1 MQAGRQNRIQNC
13 IEDNVKDPVCKRVLT
28 KAASFQSAMNKAL
41 KAKTAA
47 EKHANDLQAE
57 LNSLETELI
66 KEQDN
71 CNISSENLRQQLES
85 QILEFTSRLDETD
98 NVTLHQI
105 PKFTHNNYFAEIHE
119 SSKIGTRVQTVI
131 SNPGVSNM
139 LDSSFFMI
147 SIFYRLYSKQ
157 FCTVGLPNYL
167 IVIWSVW
174 KR

>member
-66 KEQDN
+66 KEQEN
-71 CNISSENLRQQLES
+71 CNISSENLRLRLES
-85 QILEFTSRLDETD
+85 QVLELTSRLDETE
-98 NVTLHQI
+98 NVQGLPI
-105 PKFTHNNYFAEIHE
+105 PKFTHNNYYADIPE
-119 SSKIGTRVQTVI
+119 SSKLGTSVQTVI
-131 SNPGVSNM
+131 SNPGVSYI

-147 SIFYRLYSKQ
+147 SIFYRL
-157 FCTVGLPNYL
+157 
-167 IVIWSVW
+167 
-174 KR
+174 